1 MKSRKLSFLTLTTF
15 LLISSFS
22 YSQVQTARPT
32 TVSGACGGY
41 YEYLPQGY
49 SSNTWQNYPLIIA
62 VHGIGEIGNGTS
74 DLGNLLNC
82 WTAIPRLIANGGFPS
97 SFNVGGQNFSFIVI
111 SPQFN
116 RWPYA
121 SDVNAVVDYA
131 VQHYRVDQSRIYVTG
146 LSMGGGAVW
155 DFAGNY
161 PTKAAAVVPVC
172 GAASSDPTRAQAIAS
187 AKLPVWAT
195 HNQDDPTVSVS
206 NTTGWVSLIGQYGG
220 NIQSTI
226 FPTSGHDAW
235 SKTYDPNFTQ
245 NGVNVYQWMLQHQKG
260 SSTTSTPPPPPAVNN
275 QSPTA
280 NAGPSQ
286 TITLPTS
293 AATLMGT
300 GSDPDG
306 NIAFWEWKQASGPST
321 ATVAS
326 PYSANTVVSNLVQ
339 GSYVFTLNVTDNQG
353 ATATSNVTVNV
364 NAAANQAPVAN
375 AGADQTITLPQSSV
389 TLGGTASDPD
399 GTINSSQWTQ
409 ASGPAQATIASAGT
423 ASTLVSNLVQGSYV
437 FTLKVTDNQGAT
449 ATSNVTVNVNAAANQ
464 APTAN
469 AGADQS
475 ITLPT
480 SATTLTG
487 TGSDPDGNIAFWE
500 WKQASGPS
508 TAIVASPY
516 SANTV
521 VSNLVQGSY
530 VFTLK
535 VTDNQGATATSNVTV
550 NVNAAA
556 NQAPVANAGADQS
569 ITLPQSSVTLSGTA
583 SDPDGTI
590 SSSQWTQA
598 SGPAQATIASAGT
611 ASTLVSNLVQGSYV
625 FTLKVTD
632 NQGATATSNVTVN
645 VNAAANLAP
654 TANAGED
661 QRITLPQSSIIL
673 IGSGSD
679 PDGTIATYQWSQVSG
694 PAQSVIG
701 KPGATMTTIS
711 NLQKGTYVLRF
722 TVTDD
727 RGATAW
733 DEVTITVLPAPNQL
747 PTVSAGVDQTI
758 TLPLNSVDLS
768 GTAFDPDGTIS
779 SVSWTQTSGPTKM
792 NFSSASPLTLT
803 VRDLLQGIYTFRL
816 TVVDNDGATAW
827 DDVKVT
833 VLADPRTQSTAT
845 VYPNP
850 ATSMINVKI
859 DALTLQTNTVIH
871 ITNAAGS
878 TVYAEEFKRTDYR
891 MVKQVDISK
900 LPDGIYFLSLNTDI
914 NTIQTLKFT
923 KQ

>member
-1 MKSRKLSFLTLTTF
+1 MKHHSVVRLLRYIAVATLLFTTT
-15 LLISSFS
+15 LS

-172 GAASSDPTRAQAIAS
+172 GAASSDPTRAQAIAN

-286 TITLPTS
+286 TITLPIS

-326 PYSANTVVSNLVQ
+326 PYSANTVVSNLAQ
-339 GSYVFTLNVTDNQG
+339 GSYVFTLKVTDNQG
-353 ATATSNVTVNV
+353 ATATSNVVVNV
-364 NAAANQAPVAN
+364 NAAANQAPVVN
-375 AGADQTITLPQSSV
+375 AGADQSITLPQSSV
-389 TLGGTASDPD
+389 TLSGTASDPD
-399 GTINSSQWTQ
+399 GTISTYQWTQ
-409 ASGPAQATIASAGT
+409 ASGPAQASIASAGA

-464 APTAN
+464 APVVN
-469 AGADQS
+469 AGADQ
-475 ITLPT
+475 T
-480 SATTLTG
+480 
-487 TGSDPDGNIAFWE
+487 
-500 WKQASGPS
+500 
-508 TAIVASPY
+508 
-516 SANTV
+516 
-521 VSNLVQGSY
+521 
-530 VFTLK
+530 
-535 VTDNQGATATSNVTV
+535 
-550 NVNAAA
+550 
-556 NQAPVANAGADQS
+556 
-569 ITLPQSSVTLSGTA
+569 ITLPQSSL
-583 SDPDGTI
+583 
-590 SSSQWTQA
+590 
-598 SGPAQATIASAGT
+598 
-611 ASTLVSNLVQGSYV
+611 
-625 FTLKVTD
+625 
-632 NQGATATSNVTVN
+632 
-645 VNAAANLAP
+645 
-654 TANAGED
+654 
-661 QRITLPQSSIIL
+661 IL

-679 PDGTIATYQWSQVSG
+679 PDGIVATYQWSQVSG
-694 PAQSVIG
+694 PTQSIIG
-701 KPGATMTTIS
+701 KPGATMTTVS

-733 DEVTITVLPAPNQL
+733 DEVTITVLPPPNQL
-747 PTVSAGVDQTI
+747 PIVSAGVDQTI

-768 GTAFDPDGTIS
+768 GTSFDPDGTIS

-850 ATSMINVKI
+850 ATSMINLKI
-859 DALTLQTNTVIH
+859 DALTLQTNTVIN

-878 TVYAEEFKRTDYR
+878 TVYTEEFKRTDYR